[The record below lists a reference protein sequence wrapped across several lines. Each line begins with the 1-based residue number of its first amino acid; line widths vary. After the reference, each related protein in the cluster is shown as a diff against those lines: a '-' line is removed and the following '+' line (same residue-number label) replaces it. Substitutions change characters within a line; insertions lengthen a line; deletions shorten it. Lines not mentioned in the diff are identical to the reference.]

1 MTLSDVF
8 IDAIFNLISSN
19 PNGTTRYR
27 GCCMAIY
34 FSCSDWDALE
44 LMAPALVLFKELF
57 GNDYPYYWG
66 GPSSHNYEYRVNA
79 LLLAAEVAKDLNWPI
94 PLPIYRRVI

>member
-8 IDAIFNLISSN
+8 TDAIFNLIGSDID
-19 PNGTTRYR
+19 GTTRYR

-44 LMAPALVLFKELF
+44 LVWPALDLFEELF
-57 GNDYPYYWG
+57 GNDHPYYWG
-66 GPSSHNYEYRVNA
+66 LPGPEDYEYGVNA
-79 LLLAAEVAKDLNWPI
+79 LLLAAEVAKDLN
-94 PLPIYRRVI
+94 